1 VRVSEPPSDIWR
13 KASEETNT
21 YNIDTA
27 AIAIGLP
34 VTVGDR
40 RRYQEFLSQ
49 QYTYQYY
56 GCISGMKTPGSVPE
70 TFHGGSLE
78 RTLISIARPIW
89 HLL

>member
-1 VRVSEPPSDIWR
+1 MSEPPGDVWR

-34 VTVGDR
+34 ETVGDR
-40 RRYQEFLSQ
+40 LRSQESLSQ
-49 QYTYQYY
+49 QYPYQYY
-56 GCISGMKTPGSVPE
+56 GCISGMKMPGSVPSIVDE
-70 TFHGGSLE
+70 SRLE